1 MLKEAGWPECRTG
14 DPGEPIR
21 KCAGNRGGGMGK
33 EKHALAE
40 VALRDMVQG
49 LAQWLRGDLDALD
62 LARGE
67 RAQDALVGMNAALH
81 VKGET

>member
-1 MLKEAGWPECRTG
+1 
-14 DPGEPIR
+14 
-21 KCAGNRGGGMGK
+21 MGK

-49 LAQWLRGDLDALD
+49 LAQWLRSDLDALD

-67 RAQDALVGMNAALH
+67 RAQDVLVGMNAALY